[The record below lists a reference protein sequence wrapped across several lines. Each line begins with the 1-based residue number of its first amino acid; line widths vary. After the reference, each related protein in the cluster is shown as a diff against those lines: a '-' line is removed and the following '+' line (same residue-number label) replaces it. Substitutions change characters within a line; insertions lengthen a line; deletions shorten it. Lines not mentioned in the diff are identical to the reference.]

1 MSSGEKLTIND
12 KNINT
17 SIKNI
22 NYYIERI
29 QEIFTALDNEISD
42 ISSIYNSDVS
52 TTFVNKYSKMK
63 TDYQRNVNN
72 FNSYINDLKHLL
84 VVVDDSDKLL
94 SRKIES
100 DISDVK

>member
-12 KNINT
+12 KNINNN
-17 SIKNI
+17 IKNI